1 MKPLVNA
8 EQMREMDRRTIVG
21 GISGFDLMER
31 AATGAA
37 DFICQDSPNLSSI
50 SILAGI
56 GNNGGDGLA
65 LARILDKRGV
75 RAHVFLVGDASRM
88 SAESRRNLELL
99 AQTSVEVTRLDA
111 VSGITAENEVW
122 VDALLGIGLDRE
134 LKGIYAHTMTFLQNQ
149 ARVYALDVPSFVQSD
164 TGAFMGPTY
173 RAHATITF
181 GAPKV
186 GLFLEPTRALRG
198 ELEVVDIGIPGDIAD
213 DVGHRAYLV
222 EPSDLVRPRRP
233 ADFHK
238 GRAGRVLIIGGSP
251 GMVGAS
257 VLAGKAAL
265 AGGAG
270 LVTIGT
276 TRESSASIGLI
287 HPTLLSKPLLD
298 AEDQIEHSLAEADV
312 VVIGPG
318 LAPNDAALRI
328 LEAACVVSK
337 PVILDAGSLHL
348 LKGRALPSMCVI
360 TPHPGEAAMLLESSV
375 EEILAAPLEAA
386 RRLSLKFK
394 AIAVLKTSRTLIDD
408 GRLTYINSTGN
419 PGMAVGGMG
428 DVLTGILAT
437 QLLEEGFT
445 AEACAKAVCLH
456 GHAADVS
463 TKNFG
468 ERGLDPLDLIEAL
481 KRLWPE
487 LEVQ

>member
-8 EQMREMDRRTIVG
+8 EQMREMDRRTIVA

-37 DFICQDSPNLSSI
+37 EFICKDSPELSAI
-50 SILAGI
+50 SILAGV

-65 LARILDKRGV
+65 LARILDSRGV
-75 RAHVFLVGDASRM
+75 RAHVFLVGDASKM

-99 AQTSVEVTRLDA
+99 TLTSVEVTHLNA
-111 VSGITAENEVW
+111 TSVLTAQNEVW
-122 VDALLGIGLDRE
+122 VDSLLGIGLDRILE
-134 LKGIYAHTMTFLQNQ
+134 GVHAHAMTFLQTQ
-149 ARVYALDVPSFVQSD
+149 SRVYALDVPSFAQSD
-164 TGAFMGPTY
+164 TGASMGPVY

-186 GLFLEPTRALRG
+186 GLFLEPTRSLRG
-198 ELEVVDIGIPGDIAD
+198 ELEVVDIGIPSDIAD
-213 DVGHRAYLV
+213 DVGHRAFLI
-222 EPSDLVRPRRP
+222 ESSDLVRPRRP
-233 ADFHK
+233 TDFHK
-238 GRAGRVLIIGGSP
+238 GKAGRVLIIGGSP

-276 TRESSASIGLI
+276 TRESSASIGLV

-318 LAPNDAALRI
+318 LALNDAALKV
-328 LEAACVVSK
+328 LEAAYVVSK
-337 PVILDAGSLHL
+337 PVILDAGALHL
-348 LKGRALPSMCVI
+348 LKGRALPPMCVM
-360 TPHPGEAAMLLESSV
+360 TPHPGEAAMLLQSSV

-386 RRLSLKFK
+386 RELSLKFN

-408 GRLTYINSTGN
+408 GQVTYINSTGN

-437 QLLEEGFT
+437 QILEDGFT

-456 GHAADVS
+456 GHAADVAS
-463 TKNFG
+463 KSFG

-487 LEVQ
+487 LEVE